1 MKPKAVRS
9 VRSAAR
15 CEHLTPNGRQC
26 RSLPAS
32 TSALCPRHAAAQE
45 YSDTIDHSAV
55 LTRFS
60 RGFQTVEGIN
70 FALGDLFVL
79 LAQGRISPRRAA
91 VLTYMASLMLRTLP
105 AMHKN
110 PGKYNYRLIGATEI
124 PPQEPDEDE
133 EGETDQ
139 DELDAAPEN
148 MDAHEN
154 VNLHESTQEE
164 ETKHEAKQPELMLK
178 PIATVPPGKTPL
190 PTTREAFLNAVDDA
204 RVHLNNGPKD
214 EPDK

>member
-1 MKPKAVRS
+1 MKSKAVRFI
-9 VRSAAR
+9 RSAAR
-15 CEHLTPNGRQC
+15 CEHFTPNGRQC

-32 TSALCPRHAAAQE
+32 TSALCPRHAAAQD

-124 PPQEPDEDE
+124 PPREPDEDDE
-133 EGETDQ
+133 DQ
-139 DELDAAPEN
+139 DQEAQDLDEAPEHTAASTGS
-148 MDAHEN
+148 DTGALSEEDRRVEEN
-154 VNLHESTQEE
+154 
-164 ETKHEAKQPELMLK
+164 
-178 PIATVPPGKTPL
+178 
-190 PTTREAFLNAVDDA
+190 
-204 RVHLNNGPKD
+204 
-214 EPDK
+214 

>member
-1 MKPKAVRS
+1 MKSKAVQSIRN
-9 VRSAAR
+9 ACR
-15 CEHLTPNGRQC
+15 CRHFTLPGRQC
-26 RSLPAS
+26 CSLAVDT
-32 TSALCPRHAAAQE
+32 TSSLCARHAAAQE
-45 YSDTIDHSAV
+45 HSDTVDHSAV

-60 RGFQTVEGIN
+60 SGFQTVEGIN

-124 PPQEPDEDE
+124 PPREPDEDE
-133 EGETDQ
+133 EAEKDQ

-154 VNLHESTQEE
+154 VNLHEST
-164 ETKHEAKQPELMLK
+164 
-178 PIATVPPGKTPL
+178 
-190 PTTREAFLNAVDDA
+190 
-204 RVHLNNGPKD
+204 
-214 EPDK
+214 

>member
-9 VRSAAR
+9 IRSAAR
-15 CEHLTPNGRQC
+15 CEHFTPNGRQC

-124 PPQEPDEDE
+124 PQREPDEDE
-133 EGETDQ
+133 EDEEAETDQ
-139 DELDAAPEN
+139 DELDAAPEHLAASEN
-148 MDAHEN
+148 ADAENIGAHEN
-154 VNLHESTQEE
+154 ANSHESNRP
-164 ETKHEAKQPELMLK
+164 KH
-178 PIATVPPGKTPL
+178 
-190 PTTREAFLNAVDDA
+190 
-204 RVHLNNGPKD
+204 

>member
-1 MKPKAVRS
+1 MKPK
-9 VRSAAR
+9 SAKPSFINEPR
-15 CEHLTPNGRQC
+15 CQHHMRKGRC
-26 RSLPAS
+26 RMPAADPS
-32 TSALCPRHAAAQE
+32 GTLCLDHSRALDDHA
-45 YSDTIDHSAV
+45 DHSAV

-154 VNLHESTQEE
+154 VNLHEST
-164 ETKHEAKQPELMLK
+164 
-178 PIATVPPGKTPL
+178 
-190 PTTREAFLNAVDDA
+190 
-204 RVHLNNGPKD
+204 
-214 EPDK
+214 